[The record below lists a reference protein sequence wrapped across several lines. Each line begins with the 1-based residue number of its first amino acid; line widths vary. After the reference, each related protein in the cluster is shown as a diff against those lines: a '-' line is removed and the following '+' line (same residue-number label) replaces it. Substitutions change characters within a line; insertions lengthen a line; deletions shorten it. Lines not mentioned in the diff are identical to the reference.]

1 MNRTTQM
8 KMVRE
13 GEYVAEVQVELIETD
28 DEWSPFLSLP
38 DAEKLDKVRKALRSG
53 DVARASEWAR
63 VYRLMPV
70 AV

>member
-53 DVARASEWAR
+53 DVALASEWAR

>member
-70 AV
+70 AL